1 MAVTATSLTSDLIL
15 VMDNGIGSSG
25 QALSI
30 NRTFK
35 NVKVAATDQNVYDVA
50 QTLLGLQSGTNIS
63 IQRRNTSELETA

>member
-15 VMDNGIGSSG
+15 VMDNGVGASG

-35 NVKVAATDQNVYDVA
+35 NVKVAATNDDVYSVA
-50 QTLLGLQSGTNIS
+50 QTLLGLQSKTNNS
-63 IQRRNTSELETA
+63 IQRRNVSELENA